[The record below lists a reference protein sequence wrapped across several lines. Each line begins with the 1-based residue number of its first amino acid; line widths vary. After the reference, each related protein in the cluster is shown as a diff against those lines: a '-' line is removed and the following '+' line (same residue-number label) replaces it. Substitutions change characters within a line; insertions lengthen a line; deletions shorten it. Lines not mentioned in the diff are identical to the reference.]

1 MDVSSGFPANPLKC
15 DILLTRSD
23 QRNVARVVDPPDPG
37 CAVKI
42 KFSVAQVRAGDDG
55 TDVAPRRDGRLLV
68 GLRKPAS
75 ENCLC
80 QVSSSRQLPRSVLT
94 CSSKETSF
102 GPATAVGVTA

>member
-1 MDVSSGFPANPLKC
+1 MDVSSGFTANPVKC

-23 QRNVARVVDPPDPG
+23 QRNVAGVVDPPAPG
-37 CAVKI
+37 AL
-42 KFSVAQVRAGDDG
+42 SRSSSLWPQLMAGDEG
-55 TDVAPRRDGRLLV
+55 TDVALRRDGRLLV
-68 GLRKPAS
+68 GLRKLAS

-102 GPATAVGVTA
+102 GPETAVGVTA